1 MNRVLVS
8 RRALSLVEAVL
19 SIAIVGGL
27 LASVFSVVG
36 ASASRAAHAQ
46 QASLGAALARDLV
59 AEIASMP
66 CAPRSN
72 GDPVSGFNLDVN
84 LLGVQLTLGATEP
97 ASTNRLAFNDVYD
110 YHNWTSTPP
119 TARDGNPI
127 PGFEGWTR
135 KAQVVGVDP
144 VTLQPRANT
153 SCALI
158 TVTVLRGKKPVH
170 TETIIRSTPADLLRE
185 PPQATEEN
193 KKQESGVISDL
204 LKGLLGG

>member
-1 MNRVLVS
+1 MTRALV
-8 RRALSLVEAVL
+8 RRPALSLVEAVL

-66 CAPRSN
+66 CTPRAN
-72 GDPVSGFNLDVN
+72 GEPVSGLNLDIN
-84 LLGVQLTLGATEP
+84 LLGVSFSIGASEP

-127 PGFEGWTR
+127 PGFAGWTR
-135 KAQVVGVDP
+135 KVQVVSVDP
-144 VTLQPRANT
+144 ITLQPRANT
-153 SCALI
+153 SCAFI
-158 TVTVLRGKKPVH
+158 TVTVLFGKKPVH
-170 TETIIRSTPADLLRE
+170 TETIIRSTQADLLRE
-185 PPQATEEN
+185 PPQPAAKSEE
-193 KKQESGVISDL
+193 KGSDGDSGL